1 MASVLI
7 AVIYLTFVSL
17 GLPDSLLGA
26 AWPVMSGQLHAQLS
40 WAGIVSMIITGG
52 TVFSSLLSDRLTR
65 KLGTP
70 MVTVASVSLTAIAL
84 VGFSVADAFWQ
95 ICLIAVPYGLGAG
108 AVDAALN
115 NYVAIH
121 YDSKAMNWLHC
132 FWGVGATVGPYIMGW
147 AIGAGHGWRTGY
159 GTVAVIQIALT
170 ALLFATLPLWKGQ
183 KGSAQAPK
191 TQPLGLKSAVKI
203 PGVKAIL
210 IAFFAY
216 SSTEATAGLWA
227 SSYLVEFRGVNPVTA
242 SNFAALFYL
251 GMTAGRFFS
260 GFIADRLR
268 DHNMI
273 RLGAGVLAAGV
284 LLILLPLPDTF
295 ALVGL
300 VIAGLGAAPIYPAII
315 HSTPIRFGKEN
326 SQAIVGIQMAAAYS
340 GSTLMPPL
348 FGILGQYLSMGI
360 YPVFLLITLCVMTIM
375 IEKAN
380 RFCPCND

>member
-1 MASVLI
+1 MASALI
-7 AVIYLTFVSL
+7 AIIYLTFISL
-17 GLPDSLLGA
+17 GLPDSLLGS
-26 AWPVMSGQLHAQLS
+26 AWPVMSGQIHAQLS

-52 TVFSSLLSDRLTR
+52 TVLSSLLSDKLTY
-65 KLGTP
+65 KMGASL
-70 MVTVASVSLTAIAL
+70 VTACSVALTALAL

-95 ICLIAVPYGLGAG
+95 ICVIAVPYGLGAG

-159 GTVAVIQIALT
+159 GAVAVIQIAMT

-183 KGSAQAPK
+183 KGLQQTEETKPMG
-191 TQPLGLKSAVKI
+191 LGKAMKI
-203 PGVKAIL
+203 PGVKAIM

-227 SSYLVEFRGVNPVTA
+227 SSYLVEFRGVDPVTA

-251 GMTAGRFFS
+251 GMTIGRFFS
-260 GFIADRLR
+260 GLIADRLR

-273 RLGAGVLAAGV
+273 RLGAGVLTAGI

-315 HSTPIRFGKEN
+315 HSTPTHFGKEN
-326 SQAIVGIQMAAAYS
+326 SHAIVGIQMASAYS

-360 YPVFLLITLCVMTIM
+360 YPVFLLITLCVMTVM
-375 IEKAN
+375 IEKVN